1 MTALLA
7 ASTSLWI
14 VGMLAMVA
22 TAAEVVAM
30 LAAPKVTTILTMILK
45 TMFRLFSTPE
55 ESLTQICDFAR
66 ISLFA
71 RSKQFVYQGPGVG
84 VLGQP
89 PGDVVE
95 GEAGVQLC
103 EADGAGHGGR
113 RRTSPLQEEGGDD
126 AVLVHV
132 AQLTEVH
139 QAPLLVDSAQG
150 EDDDHSW
157 RGVGKDCSSGARVD

>member
-1 MTALLA
+1 M
-7 ASTSLWI
+7 
-14 VGMLAMVA
+14 
-22 TAAEVVAM
+22 
-30 LAAPKVTTILTMILK
+30 
-45 TMFRLFSTPE
+45 
-55 ESLTQICDFAR
+55 TQICDFAR

-95 GEAGVQLC
+95 GEAEVQLY

-150 EDDDHSW
+150 KMMTTAGGGW
-157 RGVGKDCSSGARVD
+157 GKTAAPEPE

>member
-95 GEAGVQLC
+95 GEAEVQLC
-103 EADGAGHGGR
+103 EADGAEHGGR
-113 RRTSPLQEEGGDD
+113 RRTSPLQEEEGDD
-126 AVLVHV
+126 AVLVDV
-132 AQLTEVH
+132 A
-139 QAPLLVDSAQG
+139 
-150 EDDDHSW
+150 
-157 RGVGKDCSSGARVD
+157 

>member
-1 MTALLA
+1 MRGCLFGKGHFSVPAKRRLCQKRCLLGRPGGH
-7 ASTSLWI
+7 I
-14 VGMLAMVA
+14 FC
-22 TAAEVVAM
+22 
-30 LAAPKVTTILTMILK
+30 LK
-45 TMFRLFSTPE
+45 LLKLFSTPE

-95 GEAGVQLC
+95 GEAEVQLC